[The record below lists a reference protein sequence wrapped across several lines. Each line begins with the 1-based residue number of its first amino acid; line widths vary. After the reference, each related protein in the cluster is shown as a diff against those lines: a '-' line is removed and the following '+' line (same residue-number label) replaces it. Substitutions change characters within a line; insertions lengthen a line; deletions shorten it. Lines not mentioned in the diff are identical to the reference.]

1 MSPAVF
7 KTDTTAPP
15 AVGWVRFP
23 DAPAIIVGAA
33 ILAAALVTLG
43 QPPALLAQEPEP
55 PAADQ
60 DTVLA
65 VPDSLP
71 APREPADA
79 GRGEPAQGEPD
90 PDRRRTVNPTGA
102 LLRSILI
109 PGWGQVAADQPARG
123 GVYFTV
129 WSGGVFM
136 ILKAN
141 SELNAAK
148 RAEDEDFIDSRSQ
161 AREDWILFTGL
172 WALLSG
178 VDAWVSAHFAGFEGE
193 LRPPQDGSPGVEIS
207 YPVKLF

>member
-7 KTDTTAPP
+7 KTDTTAQQ

-23 DAPAIIVGAA
+23 DAPATFFSAFLTAVAICGA
-33 ILAAALVTLG
+33 L
-43 QPPALLAQEPEP
+43 PPALAAQET
-55 PAADQ
+55 PAEAD
-60 DTVLA
+60 TTMA
-65 VPDSLP
+65 AP
-71 APREPADA
+71 AGGEQQAERERA
-79 GRGEPAQGEPD
+79 
-90 PDRRRTVNPTGA
+90 VNPTGA
-102 LLRSILI
+102 LLRSIII

-136 ILKAN
+136 ILKTN

-148 RAEDEDFIDSRSQ
+148 RAEDDDLIDSRSQ